1 MALIKQKTRKKLSK
15 QLARLVKKHGPEM
28 TVALVTGI
36 VSGLA
41 AEKTKKA
48 AKAQGARKRPKPE
61 KAPRPATGAARPAV
75 RAVAARKRPD
85 M

>member
-15 QLARLVKKHGPEM
+15 QLAKLVKKHGPEM

-41 AEKTKKA
+41 AEKTKKTARA
-48 AKAQGARKRPKPE
+48 AGARKRPKPE
-61 KAPRPATGAARPAV
+61 KAQKPATVAARPAG
-75 RAVAARKRPD
+75 RAAAAHKRPD